1 MSQISK
7 QFAIIN
13 KIKNL
18 VKRTGSSLF
27 GSNVKNSG
35 ITEEIA
41 KKIQR
46 NSYELSHKNDKDT
59 YTPSYL
65 IIAEQLQV
73 SDDQIFKAAVFNLT
87 NIAIATKK
95 YSPAIL
101 SLLDKYSKD
110 NTQSSDKREYIKI
123 KMDEIKKNS

>member
-7 QFAIIN
+7 QFAIIS

-27 GSNVKNSG
+27 GSNIKNSG

-46 NSYELSHKNDKDT
+46 NAYDLSHKADKDT

-87 NIAIATKK
+87 NVAIATKK
-95 YSPAIL
+95 YSSEIL
-101 SLLDKYSKD
+101 TLLDQYSKD
-110 NTQSSDKREYIKI
+110 NSQSFEKREYVKMKMGEIKI
-123 KMDEIKKNS
+123 NS